1 MSGSDDIRDAGGDA
15 NDHHDWSEGVAPGSR
30 IVCAMSGGVDSSVA
44 AALLVERGYEV
55 IGISMRLAGSDDGAH
70 APARSSGC
78 CSLAD
83 FQDAARVADRLE
95 IPHYVFDMREEFST
109 SVVQPFVNEYL
120 SGRTPSPCILCNRE
134 IKFSL
139 LRRKATELGAQ
150 HVATG
155 HYARRVREGGQ
166 WRLLGGVDRAKDQSY
181 FLFEMGQ
188 RELAHTLFPVGGMSK
203 TTVRSEAERLGLVVA
218 DKPDSQEICFVPD
231 GRYADVVE
239 RLAADRVRPGSIVD
253 EEGRE
258 LAGHGGVHRYTV
270 GQRRGL
276 GVAAKEPLYVSALD
290 AQTGRVTVSPR
301 SGLARVG
308 LELTDIVWTSG
319 EAEPDGSAFEV
330 RIRYRHAG
338 VRARLDCPQP
348 PGVSS
353 EAASARIWFDEP
365 QEGVSPGQAAVFYR
379 GDEVI
384 GGGWIRA
391 SLTGEP
397 GETNESGRDDRSN
410 RRGEP
415 DGQEPSCG

>member
-83 FQDAARVADRLE
+83 FQDAARVADRLG

-276 GVAAKEPLYVSALD
+276 GGGEGATVRLGARRTDRTCDGEPALRPGSRRARADRHRLDLGRGGAGWLGVRGAHPLSPRGSARTTRLPATPWREQRGGVSAHM
-290 AQTGRVTVSPR
+290 V
-301 SGLARVG
+301 
-308 LELTDIVWTSG
+308 
-319 EAEPDGSAFEV
+319 
-330 RIRYRHAG
+330 
-338 VRARLDCPQP
+338 
-348 PGVSS
+348 
-353 EAASARIWFDEP
+353 
-365 QEGVSPGQAAVFYR
+365 
-379 GDEVI
+379 
-384 GGGWIRA
+384 
-391 SLTGEP
+391 
-397 GETNESGRDDRSN
+397 
-410 RRGEP
+410 
-415 DGQEPSCG
+415 

>member
-1 MSGSDDIRDAGGDA
+1 MTVVGDIKDASGVPEGP
-15 NDHHDWSEGVAPGSR
+15 HDWSEGVAPGSR
-30 IVCAMSGGVDSSVA
+30 VVCAMSGGVDSSVA

-55 IGISMRLAGSDDGAH
+55 IGISMRLAGSADGAH

-83 FQDAARVADRLE
+83 FQDAARVADRLG

-139 LRRKATELGAQ
+139 LRRKATELGAR

-155 HYARRVREGGQ
+155 HYARRVRKNGR

-276 GVAAKEPLYVSALD
+276 GIAAEQPLYVSALD
-290 AQTGRVTVSPR
+290 AETGRVTVSPR
-301 SGLARVG
+301 SGLARAG

-319 EAEPDGSAFEV
+319 ESEPDGAAFDV
-330 RIRYRHAG
+330 RIRYRHTG
-338 VRARLDCPQP
+338 VLARLDRRPA
-348 PGVSS
+348 PGSS
-353 EAASARIWFDEP
+353 GEAASARVWFDEP

-384 GGGWIRA
+384 GGGWIRE
-391 SLTGEP
+391 SLTGEA
-397 GETNESGRDDRSN
+397 NSGAAGGGRN
-410 RRGEP
+410 GAP
-415 DGQEPSCG
+415 DGQEPTCG